1 MTHTPMECPD
11 CGAKLTSEEEFVA
24 RSDMI
29 CDAVDEADPLLEFTL
44 LAQAAGRFLASA
56 PAEHRKEIRRRLIE
70 AVDMVTR
77 HYVIAA
83 CDA

>member
-1 MTHTPMECPD
+1 MTHTPMECD
-11 CGAKLTSEEEFVA
+11 ECGADLTPEEEFVV

-44 LAQAAGRFLASA
+44 LAEAAGRFLASA
-56 PAEHRKEIRRRLIE
+56 PAEHRKKVRRRLIE

-77 HYVIAA
+77 HYVVAA